1 MKTRF
6 LLISIL
12 LLSFSF
18 LFQNCTSETSTTE
31 ATTSTTETSTE
42 NVDFVHQ
49 SIAPPMEGV
58 DVGFNSFE
66 IENSKSQT
74 LKLDNG
80 TSIEIPENAFVDANG
95 NTITEAVNVQYR
107 EFHDAASIL
116 ASGIPMKA
124 SHNGVDG
131 DMQTAG
137 MFEIQA
143 TANSQEV
150 FVAEGKDITVNMAS
164 YVDGENYDFWLFDKA
179 KGDWDNKGVTAP
191 QPNLKKQEA
200 KKVLAN
206 MSKIQAPIKPVKFD
220 KAKPVLN
227 FDINVESFPELKE
240 MKNIFWQYAGK
251 GENPQNAKWIFQE
264 KWSTADVKK
273 SKNGNDYVLV
283 LKSDNRNFSTTVCA
297 SQTGKEFDKSLE
309 SYEQQMKEYKA
320 SAMTKSEKT
329 NFMKRQADFIRSMK
343 INSMGIYNYD
353 ILLKNDENLLFAANF
368 DFGADASKA
377 NSKVNV
383 YLITNDSRSVV
394 AFPFAQRN
402 RFGIN
407 PDVDNR
413 IVAIL
418 PNNKIAT
425 FSQQDFD
432 DYIDDIREANGDSY
446 TFKMKVEDATIN
458 KVDDL
463 QKAIAAL

>member
-6 LLISIL
+6 LLFSTLI
-12 LLSFSF
+12 LSFSF
-18 LFQNCTSETSTTE
+18 LFQNCSSETSTTE
-31 ATTSTTETSTE
+31 ATSTLSETTSE
-42 NVDFVHQ
+42 NVELTKQ
-49 SIAPPMEGV
+49 SIAPPIQGV

-66 IENSKSQT
+66 IKTSKSQT

-95 NTITEAVNVQYR
+95 NIITESVNVNYR
-107 EFHDAASIL
+107 EFHDAASVL
-116 ASGIPMKA
+116 LSGIPMKA
-124 SHNGVDG
+124 SFNGVDG

-143 TANSQEV
+143 TSNNQEV
-150 FVAEGKDITVNMAS
+150 FLADGKDITVNMAS
-164 YVDGENYDFWLFDKA
+164 NVDGDNYDFWLFDKE

-191 QPNLKKQEA
+191 KPNLKKQEA
-200 KKVLAN
+200 KSALAKLN
-206 MSKIQAPIKPVKFD
+206 KIQAPAKPVKFD
-220 KAKPVLN
+220 KTKPVLN

-264 KWSTADVKK
+264 KWATADIKK
-273 SKNGNDYVLV
+273 GKKGNDYVLV

-297 SQTGKEFDKSLE
+297 SQSGKEFEKSLE
-309 SYEQQMKEYKA
+309 TYDQQMKEYKA
-320 SAMTKSEKT
+320 TAMSKDEKT

-343 INSMGIYNYD
+343 INKMGIYNYD

-368 DFGADASKA
+368 DFGSNSKV

-394 AFPFAQRN
+394 AFPYAQRD

-407 PDVDNR
+407 PNVDNR
-413 IVAIL
+413 LIAIL

-432 DYIDDIREANGDSY
+432 DYIDDIREANGDAY
-446 TFKMKVEDATIN
+446 TFKMKVEDAPVN
-458 KVDDL
+458 KVGDL
-463 QKAIAAL
+463 QQAIAAL